1 MNLFKE
7 ILPRVRKILSTD
19 MTLIK
24 VMLKE
29 DVISK
34 EYHQALLHKKD
45 RGDLARKIPLTFV
58 EKRDLYLNALVP
70 LCCLNF
76 HVSKP
81 QNMTDNEPTGRNYIS
96 DSRRQIMDSTFLSEN
111 GYLDL
116 LRSDIDPLHLYT
128 QLDPKLSG
136 NEEGDFCADS
146 EVDASEYDQFN
157 MDFLYTMESSENGD
171 ELDLCS
177 TKDDYARIA
186 GLAEYVLQDHQEMQV
201 EDTFA
206 GNFILDEIAAENT
219 EILPDI
225 KVPKCHKRTFLGSA
239 ETCSDASEP
248 KYRKIVEVPA
258 VSAGNGSFLAMPL
271 NSHPASSTSLTN
283 QHMSFSLLAT
293 DALDRSFII
302 SGSSA
307 PLIPECL
314 SVGMKGS
321 QENAGFAD
329 PPQQILGFVL
339 GNSTSD
345 VLIYPGLDTLKEVQV
360 PIIPSE
366 EPLKRPKPVEAFCT
380 SLKHYFQ
387 DVCRSVA
394 MEREVALEHLFI
406 DGTLVQSQTET
417 KTGKNSIKAM
427 EKELVTCCL
436 QGKEKAALKRSQIFQ
451 IPGSKDLETKVIVV
465 LGKAGMGKSILV
477 QKLCQDWS
485 NGEFS
490 QFEFVFWFDC
500 KQISLPEKQYSLK
513 DLLLDFFVKPQE
525 GSKEIF
531 EYILQNP
538 AKVLL
543 VFDGFEGLHD
553 HENFLR
559 CSASQPEQDLFTV
572 KELLSGLN
580 QKKLLNGC
588 TLLLTARPKDK
599 VYQCVSKV
607 DKTIEI
613 TGFSPQQRELYISK
627 YFEGSPYSDNALKL
641 IKECEYLFSHCYS
654 PVMCRFVCFLCEA
667 VLEMGDKCLPST
679 LTTVFLKFLQ
689 QKIIPMQADV
699 AAMQNQESLA
709 TLARIAWYLG
719 EKHQSAMKSDL
730 LPSKEVKEFALKYG
744 FFLPFAL
751 PKHAGSG
758 EEAFG
763 STFADFVIQNF
774 LGALHLTLA
783 EEIKDRSLTK
793 YLPFPSKKK
802 KPYNW
807 LDFVPRFLS
816 GLLFLQDDPY
826 FCSLSNKIVKQ
837 SIKKQKTLLKCIR
850 RLQINELCPES
861 LLKLLQCIYETQ
873 SSYLLQHVA
882 LRLKPDLSFLGV
894 VLTPPD
900 VHVLHSILKRSR
912 KEFSL
917 DLRNSSIDMQGLKDL
932 VGLKNVASFRASLSD
947 TVRLWKS
954 LEQAKDYE
962 LLRVSTEKFVL
973 DPFKAKTMKDISDLS
988 DLVDMQEKMI
998 NCAQDASGCSSYEI
1012 PAIKNLR
1019 KLEFA
1024 LGPVCGLRGFLKLVE
1039 ILAAFPSL
1047 QYLDLD
1053 ALSENGIGD
1062 EGAKSLSEVLPTL
1075 TSLETLNLSQNKIT
1089 DVGAE
1094 KLATALPSLSSLKTL
1109 SLYNNSIC
1117 DFGAENLAKVLPA
1130 MASLRVLEVQYNKI
1144 TGAGAQQLADS
1155 LRKCPHIEKLA
1166 MWNPTIP
1173 YGVLEHLRQLD
1184 SRISV

>member
-1 MNLFKE
+1 MEL
-7 ILPRVRKILSTD
+7 
-19 MTLIK
+19 
-24 VMLKE
+24 
-29 DVISK
+29 
-34 EYHQALLHKKD
+34 Q
-45 RGDLARKIPLTFV
+45 
-58 EKRDLYLNALVP
+58 
-70 LCCLNF
+70 
-76 HVSKP
+76 
-81 QNMTDNEPTGRNYIS
+81 

-116 LRSDIDPLHLYT
+116 LHSDIDPLHLYT

-136 NEEGDFCADS
+136 NEEGDFSADS
-146 EVDASEYDQFN
+146 EADANYYDQFN
-157 MDFLYTMESSENGD
+157 MDFLYTMENSENGD

-177 TKDDYARIA
+177 TKEAYARIA
-186 GLAEYVLQDHQEMQV
+186 GLAEYVLQDQQEMQV

-206 GNFILDEIAAENT
+206 ENLILEEIAAENS
-219 EILPDI
+219 EMLPDV
-225 KVPKCHKRTFLGSA
+225 KVQKCHKRTFLASA
-239 ETCSDASEP
+239 ESCSDASEP
-248 KYRKIVEVPA
+248 KYRKTVEVPA
-258 VSAGNGSFLAMPL
+258 VSAGNGSFLTMPL
-271 NSHPASSTSLTN
+271 NTHPASSTSLTN
-283 QHMSFSLLAT
+283 QHMSFSLLAAN
-293 DALDRSFII
+293 ALERSFLI
-302 SGSSA
+302 SGPSA

-314 SVGMKGS
+314 FVGMKGS
-321 QENAGFAD
+321 QQNAGFAD
-329 PPQQILGFVL
+329 PPKQILGFVL
-339 GNSTSD
+339 GNGTSD
-345 VLIYPGLDTLKEVQV
+345 VLIYPGLEMLKEVQV

-394 MEREVALEHLFI
+394 MEREVALDHLFI

-427 EKELVTCCL
+427 EKKLVTCSL
-436 QGKEKAALKRSQIFQ
+436 QEKEKAALKRSQIFQ

-477 QKLCQDWS
+477 QKICQDWS

-513 DLLLDFFVKPQE
+513 DLLLEFFVKPQE

-531 EYILQNP
+531 EYILKNP

-559 CSASQPEQDLFTV
+559 CSASQPEQDLCTI
-572 KELLSGLN
+572 KELLSGLI
-580 QKKLLNGC
+580 QKKILNGC

-607 DKTIEI
+607 DKAIEI
-613 TGFSPQQRELYISK
+613 TGFSPQQRELYINK
-627 YFEGSPYSDNALKL
+627 YFEGLPYSDNALKL
-641 IKECEYLFSHCYS
+641 IKECEYLFSHCFS
-654 PVMCRFVCFLCEA
+654 PVMCRFVCFLCET

-679 LTTVFLKFLQ
+679 LTTVFLKFFQ
-689 QKIIPMQADV
+689 QKIIPMQADAV
-699 AAMQNQESLA
+699 AIQNQESLA
-709 TLARIAWYLG
+709 KLAHIAWYLG
-719 EKHQSAMKSDL
+719 EKHRSAIKSDL

-744 FFLPFAL
+744 FFLPFAF
-751 PKHAGSG
+751 PKHSDSG

-763 STFADFVIQNF
+763 STFADFIIQNF

-783 EEIKDRSLTK
+783 EEIKDKSLTK
-793 YLPFPSKKK
+793 YLSFPSKKK

-807 LDFVPRFLS
+807 LDLVPQFLS
-816 GLLFLQDDPY
+816 GLLFLQDDPS

-850 RLQINELCPES
+850 RLQINELCPER

-917 DLRNSSIDMQGLKDL
+917 DLRNSSVDMQGLKDL
-932 VGLKNVASFRASLSD
+932 VGLKNVSSFRASLSD

-962 LLRVSTEKFVL
+962 LLRASTEKFVL

-988 DLVDMQEKMI
+988 DLVDIQKKMI
-998 NCAQDASGCSSYEI
+998 NCVQDASGCSSYEI

-1024 LGPVCGLRGFLKLVE
+1024 LGPVCGLRGFLKLVG

-1062 EGAKSLSEVLPTL
+1062 EGAKSLSEVFPTL

-1144 TGAGAQQLADS
+1144 TGAGAQQLTES
-1155 LRKCPHIEKLA
+1155 LRKCPHIKKLV